1 MRWSAEGQLV
11 FIGRTDHQIK
21 VRGFRVELGEV
32 ESALAA
38 LPDVGRAVV
47 IAEPIGATYRLIGY
61 CSVQDNARRAS
72 PALQNELLGQ
82 LAQRLAGLY
91 GAGDPGGDAGA
102 AAQRQRQD

>member
-1 MRWSAEGQLV
+1 GKGIARGYLRRPDLTAARFVANPFADGEVMYRSGDLMRWSADGQLV

-61 CSVQDNARRAS
+61 CS
-72 PALQNELLGQ
+72 
-82 LAQRLAGLY
+82 
-91 GAGDPGGDAGA
+91 
-102 AAQRQRQD
+102 